1 MSKVILVA
9 KIKAKSDYI
18 EEIKEGLSNLVGPT
32 RKEEGCLQYD
42 LHQDQNDPSTFI
54 FLEEWESAAHLQAH
68 SKAPHIA
75 AFGAIAKGKIESRDL
90 YPLNKLI

>member
-9 KIKAKSDYI
+9 KLKAKPDHI
-18 EEIKEGLSNLVGPT
+18 EVVKEGLLNLVAPT
-32 RKEEGCLQYD
+32 RKEAGCLQYD

-68 SKAPHIA
+68 SQSAHIA
-75 AFGAIAKGKIESRDL
+75 AFGAVAKGKLESREL
-90 YPLNKLI
+90 FHLNKI